1 MSKPVP
7 HKRPSLGPLEKP
19 PKKRFTIDPNTRVL
33 LKQILIGLGVFSVI
47 ALIITAIWYVTRL
60 PAFTITSVTAA
71 GGETID
77 ASEVEAR
84 ALRELEGAYGTL
96 IPKRFFALYPRSNI
110 YEAVSGV
117 ERIKDVSV
125 TRTSRN
131 QLAVTFNEYTPF
143 ALWCA
148 ELSDE
153 QCFFIDERGYAFAL
167 APNLSG
173 GSFVRYRSGA
183 LAPAIGL
190 SVLSFED
197 FWNTVTFTKLLETQG
212 RYISSVEV
220 DSMRDVYYGL
230 VGGGEL
236 RAALSQSPD
245 TIVEN
250 VRTIFAS
257 KEFSHLRPGNF
268 KYVDLRFG
276 NKVYVNEQMNEG
288 VASSTATSSAEQVP
302 SVLPSGATQPNPS
315 VPTGSTL
322 PETGSATD
330 SAVIIRW

>member
-19 PKKRFTIDPNTRVL
+19 AKKRFTIDPNTKVL

-47 ALIITAIWYVTRL
+47 ALVITTIWYVTRL

-77 ASEVEAR
+77 VGEVQAR
-84 ALRELEGAYGTL
+84 AERELEGAYGTL
-96 IPKRFFALYPRSNI
+96 IPKRFFALYPRSAI
-110 YEAVSGV
+110 YEAVGGV

-131 QLAVTFNEYTPF
+131 QLSVTFNEYTPF

-153 QCFFIDERGYAFAL
+153 QCFFIDERGYAFAS

-236 RAALSQSPD
+236 RAALTQSPE

-257 KEFSHLRPGNF
+257 KEFAHLRPGNF
-268 KYVDLRFG
+268 KYIDLRFG
-276 NKVYVNEQMNEG
+276 NKVYVNEQMNEEM
-288 VASSTATSSAEQVP
+288 ASSTATSSVEQV
-302 SVLPSGATQPNPS
+302 SGVAADPGEPVTS
-315 VPTGSTL
+315 AVPDTT
-322 PETGSATD
+322 SATD